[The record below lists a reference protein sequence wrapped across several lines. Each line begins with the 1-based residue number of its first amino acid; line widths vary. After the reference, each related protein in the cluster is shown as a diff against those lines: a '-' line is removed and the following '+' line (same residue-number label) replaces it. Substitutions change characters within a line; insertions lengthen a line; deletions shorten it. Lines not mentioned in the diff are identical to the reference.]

1 MSIPS
6 ETGNRTNL
14 ERLLA
19 QAGGV
24 SGVIYSSLP
33 VVTFVAASNL
43 FGLLPW
49 HVPHDFSSLGI
60 VAGIVAAVAHLG
72 VWPILM
78 GLTMFLQQKLNPPPP
93 DPVQARIFMFLP
105 IVFTFT
111 LANFPAG
118 LVIYW
123 AWNNLLSI
131 AQQWVIMRR
140 VNAPAATPAK

>member
-1 MSIPS
+1 
-6 ETGNRTNL
+6 
-14 ERLLA
+14 
-19 QAGGV
+19 
-24 SGVIYSSLP
+24 
-33 VVTFVAASNL
+33 
-43 FGLLPW
+43 LLPW

-131 AQQWVIMRR
+131 SQQKFLMWRMSRK
-140 VNAPAATPAK
+140 P